1 MSDTSG
7 FDLNAL
13 LGQAMEMQQQM
24 AAAQQA
30 AAQTTFTGASGGG
43 AVEVDVTGTGEFLAV
58 RLDPS
63 VVDPTDVSLLE
74 DLLLAALHDASHR
87 VAESTAETMGGIA
100 GGLGSLGGGSLGGGS
115 PLGGLLG

>member
-7 FDLNAL
+7 FDLSAL
-13 LGQAMEMQQQM
+13 LGQAMEMQQQL
-24 AAAQQA
+24 AAAQEA
-30 AAQTTFTGASGGG
+30 AARTTFTGASGGG
-43 AVEVDVTGTGEFLAV
+43 AVQVDMTGTGEFLAV

-63 VVDPTDVSLLE
+63 VVDPSDVSLLE

-87 VAESTAETMGGIA
+87 MAESTAQTMGGIA
-100 GGLGSLGGGSLGGGS
+100 GGLGSLGGS

>member
-1 MSDTSG
+1 MSDTPG

-24 AAAQQA
+24 AAAQEA
-30 AAQTTFTGASGGG
+30 AARTTFTGTSGGG
-43 AVEVDVTGTGEFLAV
+43 AVQVDVTGTGEFLAV

-74 DLLLAALHDASHR
+74 DLVLAALHDASHR
-87 VAESTAETMGGIA
+87 VAESNAQTMGGIA
-100 GGLGSLGGGSLGGGS
+100 GGLGSLGSGG